1 MLYLSQHIV
10 RTKAD
15 YYRLLQAV
23 RDDDAWEEWVL
34 YMLEAVEQTALKTI
48 HTVQAIKA
56 ALMDYKHRIR
66 ETHKFY
72 SQDLINH
79 LFIHPYTKIEFLQNE
94 LGISRITATRYLDAL
109 TQDGFLVKHKVGRSN
124 YYVNQALN
132 QILLN

>member
-1 MLYLSQHIV
+1 
-10 RTKAD
+10 
-15 YYRLLQAV
+15 
-23 RDDDAWEEWVL
+23 
-34 YMLEAVEQTALKTI
+34 MLEAVEQTALKTI